1 MPRTPLA
8 NLKARHCVSISQ
20 KSVYL
25 ILDRSVLLRPTVLVQ
40 VYKRS
45 LRQTKQTKVLKVYY
59 FSCLFNINS
68 PLLLITREQ
77 SP

>member
-40 VYKRS
+40 VYKRNTIVDTI
-45 LRQTKQTKVLKVYY
+45 R
-59 FSCLFNINS
+59 
-68 PLLLITREQ
+68 R
-77 SP
+77 